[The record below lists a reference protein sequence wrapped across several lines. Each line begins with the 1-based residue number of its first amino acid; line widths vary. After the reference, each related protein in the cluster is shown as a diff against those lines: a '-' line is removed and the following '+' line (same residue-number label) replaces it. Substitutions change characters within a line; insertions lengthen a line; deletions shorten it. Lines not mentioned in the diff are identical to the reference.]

1 MTVDPAPRPRPHAGP
16 SGLAERYLHDHW
28 KFYAFQG
35 ALMILVGLLA
45 LLAPWAATLASTLFF
60 GWLLVFGGIVGTVS
74 AFRARGAPG
83 FWSNLILAVLAIL
96 LGLVIIYDPFAGSV
110 TLTWMLALY
119 FLMSGIINIVI
130 AQAVRASTGRFWLL
144 LVSGV
149 INIAL
154 AIFLVLGLPGTAVWA
169 IGLFLAVSFI
179 SSGAAL
185 LFAALG
191 SRNGPAGRT
200 M

>member
-1 MTVDPAPRPRPHAGP
+1 MTVDPRERISSGP
-16 SGLAERYLHDHW
+16 SGLAARYLHDHW

-35 ALMILVGLLA
+35 ALMILVGVLA

-60 GWLLVFGGIVGTVS
+60 GWLLIFGGIVGTVS

-83 FWSNLILAVLAIL
+83 FWSNLILALLALL

-110 TLTWMLALY
+110 TLTWILSLY
-119 FLMSGIINIVI
+119 FLMFGIINIAI
-130 AQAVRASTGRFWLL
+130 ARAVRASTGRFWLL

-149 INIAL
+149 INIVL

-169 IGLFLAVSFI
+169 IGLFLGVSFI

-185 LFAALG
+185 LFAALD
-191 SRNGPAGRT
+191 SRNRTAGRAA
-200 M
+200 

>member
-1 MTVDPAPRPRPHAGP
+1 MTVDPASRRPSLGGP
-16 SGLAERYLHDHW
+16 AGLAERYLHDHW

-35 ALMILVGLLA
+35 ALMIGVGLLA

-83 FWSNLILAVLAIL
+83 FWSNLVLAVLALL

-119 FLMSGIINIVI
+119 FLMSGIINIAI

-144 LVSGV
+144 VVSGV

-154 AIFLVLGLPGTAVWA
+154 AIFLVMGLPGTAVWA
-169 IGLFLAVSFI
+169 IGLFLGVSFI
-179 SSGAAL
+179 SSGVALLLAAL
-185 LFAALG
+185 DARG
-191 SRNGPAGRT
+191 GRPARRV
-200 M
+200 